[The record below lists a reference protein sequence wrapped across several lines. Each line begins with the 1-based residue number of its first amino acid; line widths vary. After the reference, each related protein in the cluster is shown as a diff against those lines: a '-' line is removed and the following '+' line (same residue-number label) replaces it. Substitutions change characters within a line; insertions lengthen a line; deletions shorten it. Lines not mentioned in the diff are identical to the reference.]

1 MPTPKQVDA
10 FLARYVAVQ
19 PDTAPVDR
27 YVVAWSQEPTEAAD
41 AFAVICYR
49 ICDRLRAERATVVPR
64 MASDGVGMDTGPGRA
79 IVEGLRHAHTALEH
93 MMFKS
98 YGVFL
103 QDVDAHR
110 RRSPMERGGDLF
122 GLLSTY
128 LHVFGVRRGD

>member
-10 FLARYVAVQ
+10 FLAQYVKAQ
-19 PDTAPVDR
+19 PDTAKVDR
-27 YVVAWSQEPTEAAD
+27 YVVAWSMEPTESAD

-49 ICDRLRAERATVVPR
+49 ISDRLRTERATAVPR
-64 MASDGVGMDTGPGRA
+64 MASDGIGADTPPGRA
-79 IVEGLRHAHTALEH
+79 IITGLRHAHTALEH
-93 MMFKS
+93 MMFKT

-128 LHVFGVRRGD
+128 LHVFGIRRGD